1 MTSRGLQRWWP
12 RAKRQ
17 RWPRSRR
24 FAPRSTARSATPP
37 PDSVCS
43 WQVLR
48 RDLPALKLF
57 LCHLHDYGPA
67 FAFAALREP
76 RGQAFGKAL
85 GRKSKTRF
93 DLAFADRKRVVK
105 VRGVGE
111 IAHAELIEPIE
122 RALDAVSQAEP
133 LKRPDEIPADVR
145 LPPTQAE
152 ARRPRVRVMILV
164 PILAPSGELEWAEP
178 PNIHT
183 GVAFLGV
190 TQMREAVHEALHVQ

>member
-122 RALDAVSQAEP
+122 RAGAA
-133 LKRPDEIPADVR
+133 
-145 LPPTQAE
+145 
-152 ARRPRVRVMILV
+152 
-164 PILAPSGELEWAEP
+164 LAANH
-178 PNIHT
+178 NIHFE
-183 GVAFLGV
+183 FLGV
-190 TQMREAVHEALHVQ
+190 HAAIITSRPFPLRAFRKRAGA